1 MAGTG
6 LPIPKTGRD
15 RSQPAKLTPMIDA
28 DKYSTASNWSQI
40 ASASAGLAGAGF
52 GLAAQGR
59 AEREQEERAA
69 EAAYLAGQENEI
81 ARKRIELHDQFA
93 KDPEG
98 FDAAWRG
105 YAEGKIGSA
114 DSRSIPHLTKALGGA
129 GNAAYSSILAA
140 KRAEDHRLDSERM
153 GILVKRSADDV
164 VGAAMAN
171 TLDTED
177 GQAKIA
183 KLQATTA
190 SAVNLKLMSQ
200 EKADEI
206 MDDAISR
213 AHGEAAALSGLK
225 VYQEKGFEAATAHLR
240 ASILESQSSLSPA
253 QKQAAYAKGL
263 QSIRLQKQIDAQ
275 DRTEFVTEANDMV
288 NGLSAGQSID
298 PGRYNDVVA
307 GLKRSGAFGTLSKLQ
322 GQVAIKNATAPYAS
336 MPPSQALA
344 YTKSLLEGTPAAT
357 QLAQAESGGR
367 PEVVNQFGYAGRYQF
382 GAPRLADLGLYKPGA
397 GEDLSTWSK
406 TPYKATKV
414 ANADGSVST
423 ERTITVSFDDGV
435 FNIPTIVGGKQ
446 LSEEDAISAFKSG
459 KSQAT
464 GKFATVDE
472 AVAAA
477 KARTD
482 QIGQGLGKWTGEFNI
497 PGFPQVKTLQDFLAN
512 PQAQDAAM
520 QVQQQRANQ
529 EIAVRGLDRFLG
541 QTVNGTVVTRP
552 GIVAM
557 IHLGGPG
564 SAQAY
569 LESGGQ
575 TNPADANGKTV
586 GDYLKLGETPTDRT
600 YPPAG
605 VVAKAVQ
612 SEYVTLIRKDW
623 PELKA
628 VIESGKVTNPQ
639 DFEAVRYAAELS
651 GDAAWRRE
659 VESMAVVQRGNQA
672 INQGTVS
679 QGQAMIDQIGREFDA
694 DGVRTV
700 DEDRV
705 LKAMEENFQRKVKQV
720 TESPVDY
727 ALSMGA
733 NVPGPLN
740 FADPALARAAVA
752 ERVNLARGVAQDQG
766 VVPGSP
772 FRAADRQA
780 IAGAIASGDAKQ
792 AAVAMDSVF
801 AVPDQMLVPAL
812 SPEIRSAVQGA
823 TRSTDV
829 GKYNAAM
836 GFLDKMWAR
845 APETAQKLFGDDA
858 ITAMQV
864 WQEKIR
870 YQTSEQIAE
879 DRAKALDPQ
888 VRERRK
894 MAVNDGLEIARKVK
908 PGDIA
913 AAFDDSW
920 LPFNT
925 PEMPVHPDTR
935 DALMGDFDNLFS
947 QFYAEVPDKD
957 VAMQKTVERL
967 KTKWGT
973 SQVNGGRLML
983 NAPER
988 FYPAVDGNHGWMKA
1002 ELEAGL
1008 ARQIGKPMTTT
1019 EPEVGG
1025 FTQNWTYELVA
1036 DRQTSTEAQSGQ
1048 MPSYQVVVTQDGRA
1062 NVLPQRVRWNT
1073 QAVEQARDRF
1083 KSERDRQAEVMRMFD
1098 RNDELAKAR
1107 QAQTMSYIQSR
1118 R

>member
-6 LPIPKTGRD
+6 LPIPRTGRD
-15 RSQPAKLTPMIDA
+15 RSQPAKLTPQIDA
-28 DKYSTASNWSQI
+28 DRYSTASNWKQI
-40 ASASAGLAGAGF
+40 ESASAGLASAGF
-52 GLAAQGR
+52 GLAAEGQADR
-59 AEREQEERAA
+59 IREEKAA
-69 EAAYLAGQENEI
+69 QAAYLAEQENEI
-81 ARKRIELHDQFA
+81 ARKRIELHDQYA
-93 KDPEG
+93 KDPAG

-105 YAEGKIGSA
+105 YAEGKLGTA
-114 DSRSIPHLTKALGGA
+114 DSKAVPHLSKALGGA
-129 GNAAYSSILAA
+129 GNAAYASILAA
-140 KRAEDHRLDSERM
+140 KRAEDHRLDSEKM
-153 GILVKRSADDV
+153 SVLVKRSADDI
-164 VGAAMAN
+164 VGAAMAD
-171 TLDTED
+171 TLNTED

-213 AHGEAAALSGLK
+213 AHGEAAAQSGLK
-225 VYQEKGFEAATAHLR
+225 VYQEKGFDAAVQHLR
-240 ASILESQSSLSPA
+240 SSILESQSSLSPS
-253 QKQAAYAKGL
+253 QKQAAFSKGL
-263 QSIRLQKQIDAQ
+263 STIRLQKQIDGQ
-275 DRTEFVTEANDMV
+275 DRAEFVAEATDMV
-288 NGLSAGQSID
+288 NGLSAGQGID

-322 GQVAIKNATAPYAS
+322 GQVAIKNAVEPLAHL
-336 MPPSQALA
+336 PPSQSLA
-344 YTKSLLEGTPAAT
+344 YTKSLLEGSPAAT
-357 QLAQAESGGR
+357 QLAQAESGGK
-367 PEVVNQFGYAGRYQF
+367 PDVVNQFGYAGKYQL
-382 GAPRLADLGLYKPGA
+382 GAPRLDTLGLYKPGP
-397 GEDLSTWSK
+397 GEDLNTWK
-406 TPYKATKV
+406 NTP
-414 ANADGSVST
+414 
-423 ERTITVSFDDGV
+423 R
-435 FNIPTIVGGKQ
+435 
-446 LSEEDAISAFKSG
+446 DAP
-459 KSQAT
+459 
-464 GKFATVDE
+464 
-472 AVAAA
+472 
-477 KARTD
+477 
-482 QIGQGLGKWTGEFNI
+482 GKWTGEFQI
-497 PGFPQVKTLQDFLAN
+497 PGFPQVKTLQDFLGN
-512 PQAQDAAM
+512 PQAQDAVM

-529 EIAVRGLDRFLG
+529 EITVRGLDRFLG

-586 GDYLKLGETPTDRT
+586 GDYLKLGETSTDRT

-605 VVAKAVQ
+605 IVAKAVKT
-612 SEYVTLIRKDW
+612 EYVKLIRKDW
-623 PELKA
+623 PEMKA
-628 VIESGKVTNPQ
+628 VIESGKIVNPQ
-639 DFEAVRYAAELS
+639 DFEAIRYAAEKS
-651 GDAAWRRE
+651 GDEAWKRE
-659 VESMAVVQRGNQA
+659 VESMAVAQRGNDA
-672 INQGTVS
+672 INKSSVS
-679 QGQAMIDQIGREFDA
+679 QGQAILDSVGREFDA
-694 DGVRTV
+694 DGVRSV
-700 DEDRV
+700 DEQRV

-727 ALSMGA
+727 ALANGA
-733 NVPGPLN
+733 SVPSPLN

-752 ERVNLARGVAQDQG
+752 ERVNLARGVSQDQG
-766 VVPGSP
+766 VAPGSP

-792 AAVAMDSVF
+792 AGVAMDSVF

-823 TRSTDV
+823 ARSTDV

-836 GFLDKMWAR
+836 GFLEKMWAR

-858 ITAMQV
+858 ISAMQV

-870 YQTSEQIAE
+870 YQTPDQIAE
-879 DRAKALDPQ
+879 DRMKSLDPQ

-894 MAVNDGLEIARKVK
+894 LAEKDGLEIARKVK

-913 AAFDDSW
+913 AAFDESW

-947 QFYAEVPDKD
+947 QFYAEVPNKD

-967 KTKWGT
+967 KTKWGA

-988 FYPAVDGNHGWMKA
+988 FYPAVDGNHGWMKT
-1002 ELEAGL
+1002 ELESGL

-1019 EPEVGG
+1019 EPDVGG

-1036 DRQTSTEAQSGQ
+1036 DRQTKAEAQSGQ
-1048 MPSYQVVVTQDGRA
+1048 LPSYQVVVTQDGRA
-1062 NVLPQRVRWNT
+1062 NVLGQRVRWNT

-1098 RNDELAKAR
+1098 RNDEAAKAR